1 MDDGYA
7 ELSQELQSIDE
18 RFQELLRDE
27 ESSATREV
35 AALLA
40 EHSRREEAALHPL
53 LRRYVDGGDD
63 LADRAAAEH
72 STIATMMAE
81 LTDSATPD
89 RMAALVADL
98 GAAIAAH
105 VEFVQGEVIP
115 EMRSC
120 GVDGAQVAAQLASAD
135 AASG

>member
-40 EHSRREEAALHPL
+40 EHSRREEGALHPL

-72 STIATMMAE
+72 ATIATMMAE

-89 RMAALVADL
+89 RMAGLVADL
-98 GAAIAAH
+98 GAAIATH
-105 VEFVQGEVIP
+105 VQFVQGEVVP
-115 EMRSC
+115 EMQSC
-120 GVDGAQVAAQLASAD
+120 GVDGAQVATAFAGVD
-135 AASG
+135 APAG